1 MLIFNAL
8 QVVRVTQGAKL
19 FKVVIARPRQSSP
32 PYCHC
37 EDEARGRSNL
47 LISTVIARTRHEDEA
62 IFSLVLSLRGRGTR
76 TKQSTPLY
84 CHCEAEV
91 RGRSNLPLCTV
102 IARTRYEDE
111 AIYQSNDCPI
121 IPTVDCFVT
130 LKQHSS
136 FQELNHFPFLAM
148 TVLMEEDEERGRS
161 NLPIE

>member
-47 LISTVIARTRHEDEA
+47 LISTVIARTR
-62 IFSLVLSLRGRGTR
+62 
-76 TKQSTPLY
+76 
-84 CHCEAEV
+84 
-91 RGRSNLPLCTV
+91 
-102 IARTRYEDE
+102 YEDE

-121 IPTVDCFVT
+121 IPTEDCFVT
-130 LKQHSS
+130 LKQHPSL
-136 FQELNHFPFLAM
+136 QELNHFPFLAK
-148 TVLMEEDEERGRS
+148 TVPNGKGRGTRTKQSTHLYCHCEDEVRGRS

>member
-1 MLIFNAL
+1 MHAYFQCI
-8 QVVRVTQGAKL
+8 T
-19 FKVVIARPRQSSP
+19 SSP
-32 PYCHC
+32 CDSGGEAVQGSHC

-47 LISTVIARTRHEDEA
+47 LIS
-62 IFSLVLSLRGRGTR
+62 
-76 TKQSTPLY
+76 
-84 CHCEAEV
+84 
-91 RGRSNLPLCTV
+91 TV

-161 NLPIE
+161 NLPIEWLPHYPHSRLLRHIKTILSLQELNHFPFLAMTVLMEEVNTITFLNGI